1 MIGWDKHAFGTGAI
15 GPNSLFLVL
24 LVPTMGDEQ
33 LPDQA
38 GAVAITHSI
47 SLSFNGGKPVLI
59 PSQFIVKDL
68 GFLRKMF
75 QKSYRPAVQ
84 NTTFHLWP

>member
-75 QKSYRPAVQ
+75 QKS
-84 NTTFHLWP
+84 